1 MSRDWSS
8 LRSWRSR
15 TSRIVRRKK
24 TRSVATDATTTVV
37 DADQNAIIIV
47 ADRTV
52 TRDATIIVADRIVTS
67 GATMIA
73 TDRIVIRDV
82 TITVADRTVTRDA
95 TIIVTGR
102 IVTRD
107 ATIIV
112 ADRIAS
118 SDVTITAETV
128 NLGVITVTNALPED
142 AAVMRIR
149 QSI

>member
-1 MSRDWSS
+1 M
-8 LRSWRSR
+8 
-15 TSRIVRRKK
+15 
-24 TRSVATDATTTVV
+24 
-37 DADQNAIIIV
+37 
-47 ADRTV
+47 
-52 TRDATIIVADRIVTS
+52 
-67 GATMIA
+67 
-73 TDRIVIRDV
+73 
-82 TITVADRTVTRDA
+82 TRDA

-128 NLGVITVTNALPED
+128 NLGVITVTNALQED